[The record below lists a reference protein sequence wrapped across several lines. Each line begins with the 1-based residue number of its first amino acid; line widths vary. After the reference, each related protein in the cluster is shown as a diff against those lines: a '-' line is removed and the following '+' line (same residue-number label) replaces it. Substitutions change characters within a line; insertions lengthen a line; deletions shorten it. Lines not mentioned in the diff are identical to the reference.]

1 VTYPIPR
8 GEGEGGNGAGE
19 GDVGELLAAYAA
31 TAERWHELRTDA
43 RAANPVFDDNARL
56 AARLR
61 ASEAG
66 RAAVARLM
74 EHPASGVR
82 VLAAAQSL
90 AHVPAQAVAVLEELE
105 AGTGLHAIAAEH
117 ALAEFRAGRFTL

>member
-1 VTYPIPR
+1 MS
-8 GEGEGGNGAGE
+8 EAGARDAE
-19 GDVGELLAAYAA
+19 VGELLAAYAA

-43 RAANPVFDDNARL
+43 RAANPVFDENARL

-61 ASEAG
+61 GSEAG
-66 RAAVARLM
+66 RAGIARLM

-90 AHVPAQAVAVLEELE
+90 PHCTDAAIAVLEVLE
-105 AGTGLHAIAAEH
+105 AGAGLHAIAAEH
-117 ALAEFRAGRFTL
+117 ALTEFRAGRLEL